1 MVLLMILQLVV
12 LMIFQMLLGY
22 QLSYLMKLPI
32 MLKMF

>member
-22 QLSYLMKLPI
+22 QLIYLIKLPI